1 MQPSTNSSAGAEID
15 EALLT
20 MTRIEVDTESDV
32 VQEHFAI
39 VQTKQRR
46 RKRFPEGCVHRV
58 ASKAEAVA
66 TAKSHANQYPA
77 LVYGPSRS
85 SEGLRLYYLVHWL
98 D

>member
-1 MQPSTNSSAGAEID
+1 MTSID
-15 EALLT
+15 
-20 MTRIEVDTESDV
+20 VDTESDV
-32 VQEHFAI
+32 VQEHFAV

-46 RKRFPEGCVHRV
+46 RKRFPEGCVRRV
-58 ASKAEAVA
+58 ATKAEAMA
-66 TAKSHANQYPA
+66 GAKSHADQYPA

>member
-1 MQPSTNSSAGAEID
+1 MKSSPAARID
-15 EALLT
+15 EGLLT
-20 MTRIEVDTESDV
+20 MTSIEVDSESDV

-39 VQTKQRR
+39 VHTKQRR

-66 TAKSHANQYPA
+66 SANSLADQYPA

-85 SEGLRLYYLVHWL
+85 SEGLRLYYLIHWL